1 MEMRNLTDDEIRT
14 RWKNRGLSEKSMI
27 LCLSQL
33 ESCDYKVMRDKV
45 EELGL
50 IGVGMYTNYKRN
62 KSTEA
67 EREHKP
73 FDNFSGR
80 KWGTDEIKEVFR
92 MRNKGFTV
100 KEISKTLER
109 TPYAVKHLIQ
119 KYGEMM

>member
-1 MEMRNLTDDEIRT
+1 MNYLTDDDIKKM
-14 RWKNRGLSEKSMI
+14 WKNKALGDKSMI

-33 ESCDYKVMRDKV
+33 ESCDYKAMRDKI

-50 IGVGMYTNYKRN
+50 ISAGMYTNYKRN

-80 KWGTDEIKEVFR
+80 KWGADEIKEVFR
-92 MRNKGFTV
+92 MRKKGFTV